1 MNFVANKKGGSGKTA
16 MAVNLAAVSAKSGR
30 TLLVDLDPQGSA
42 SSCFGVDD
50 AGESL
55 ASFLSGGRTLD
66 AAVHETDYGVDVL
79 GGGEHLRVD
88 AANFALAGVARAMR
102 TIGKAGYANVFIDTP
117 PDANALVLAAVAGA
131 SEAVAVIPVD
141 GFDALRAVNRLRQV
155 SDDARVRWARVRLVL
170 SRHDPRRVL
179 DRDLEMQARSAYG
192 RDLMNGT
199 IRETVA
205 LRESAAFRQP
215 VISYAPHH
223 AVTRDYENLFQE
235 LNDAA

>member
-1 MNFVANKKGGSGKTA
+1 MYFVTNRKGGSGKTA
-16 MAVNLAAVSAKSGR
+16 LAVNLAAIAAKSAR
-30 TLLVDLDPQGSA
+30 TLVVDLDPQGSA

-55 ASFLSGGRTLD
+55 ASFLSGGRSLE
-66 AAVHETDYGVDVL
+66 AAIHETDYDVDVL
-79 GGGEHLRVD
+79 AGGEHLRMGVANL
-88 AANFALAGVARAMR
+88 AAAGVARAMR

-117 PDANALVLAAVAGA
+117 PDANSLVLSAMAGA
-131 SEAVAVIPVD
+131 GEPIAVVPVD
-141 GFDALRAVNRLRQV
+141 GFDALRAVNRLRQI
-155 SDDARVRWARVRLVL
+155 SEDARVRWARIRLVL

-179 DRDLEMQARSAYG
+179 DRDLEIQARGAYG
-192 RDLMNGT
+192 KDLLNGT

-215 VISYAPHH
+215 LIAYAPDH
-223 AVTRDYENLFQE
+223 AVTRDYESLFEE